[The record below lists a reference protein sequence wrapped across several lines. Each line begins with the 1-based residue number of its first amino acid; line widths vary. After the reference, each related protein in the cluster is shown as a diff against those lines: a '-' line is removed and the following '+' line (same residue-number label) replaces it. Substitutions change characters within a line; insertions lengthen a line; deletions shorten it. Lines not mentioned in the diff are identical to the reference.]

1 MSTTDHAGTTLAPA
15 ASTLLGDPDLPQRD
29 TGGRL
34 GSTLLRHLAVAAAL
48 LVVGIGLTYVLSGFR
63 NFEFASFLVYVIAA
77 AGLTVLI
84 GLNGQI
90 SLGHGA
96 IMAVGGYSAGFTQN
110 LLAELSATPPPPGA
124 TGFDAV
130 ETVQSWTIVIS
141 IAVGGLAATAV
152 GLLIGMAAARL
163 RGPYL
168 AGATLALV
176 AVVPAVTTSF
186 DVFNG
191 GQGIRVRVP
200 STFTGQDAAVSS
212 DQWRAW
218 VAMGLVGVVMVLLAN
233 LARSRIGREF
243 RAVRDDEVAAL
254 VSGIRVARTQV
265 IAFVISA
272 AAAGLA
278 GALLVVLT
286 GNAQPGAFSLNLSL
300 FLVFAVVIGGLG
312 SLLGAVWGSVFLVVL
327 VPVLTGL
334 VVHAVADTPAL
345 EQRLTAGLTAT
356 LFGLAL
362 IVVTVAVPGGIQSQL
377 QRLGGWLRGA
387 IRREAEAS

>member
-1 MSTTDHAGTTLAPA
+1 MSATDQAGHTLAPA
-15 ASTLLGDPDLPQRD
+15 TSTLLGEPDLPDRR
-29 TGGRL
+29 GPGPIA
-34 GSTLLRHLAVAAAL
+34 STLVRHLAIA
-48 LVVGIGLTYVLSGFR
+48 VVLFVIGIGLTFILSSFR
-63 NFEFASFLVYVIAA
+63 NFEFASFLVYIIAA

-110 LLAELSATPPPPGA
+110 FLAEKFATPPPPGA
-124 TGFDAV
+124 TGFEAV
-130 ETVQSWTIVIS
+130 ETVQSWTIIVS
-141 IAVGGLAATAV
+141 IAVGGLAATAIGV
-152 GLLIGMAAARL
+152 VIGMAAARL

-176 AVVPAVTTSF
+176 GVVPAVTTSF

-191 GQGIRVRVP
+191 GQGVRVRVP
-200 STFTGQDAAVSS
+200 STFASQNAVVTS
-212 DQWRAW
+212 DQFRAW
-218 VAMGLVGVVMVLLAN
+218 VGMVLVAIVMVLLAN

-265 IAFVISA
+265 VAFVVSA

-286 GNAQPGAFSLNLSL
+286 GNAQPGAFGLNLSL

-312 SLLGAVWGSVFLVVL
+312 SLLGAVWGSLFLVVL

-334 VVHAVADTPAL
+334 VVHAIADTPAL

-377 QRLGGWLRGA
+377 RRLGGWLRGS
-387 IRREAEAS
+387 IRREAG